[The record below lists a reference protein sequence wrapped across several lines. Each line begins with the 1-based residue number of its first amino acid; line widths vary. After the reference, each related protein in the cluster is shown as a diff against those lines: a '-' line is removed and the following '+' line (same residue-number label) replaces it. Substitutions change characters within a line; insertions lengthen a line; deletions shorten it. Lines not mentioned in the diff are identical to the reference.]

1 MEKLKIGIT
10 CYPTFGGSGV
20 VATEI
25 GMAMAERGH
34 RVHFIC
40 YDVPRRLN
48 RFQENIFF
56 HEVEV
61 HDNPL
66 FTYPPYSLALASKM
80 VEVTNYENL
89 DILHVHYGIP
99 HATSAYL
106 AKQILGESA
115 PKIITTLHGTDITL
129 VGHERNYLPITRFS
143 IIQSDGVTVPSKFL
157 RMATYDKLNV
167 PTEFPIEVIPNF
179 VDLTSY
185 RIATQKEK
193 IDFRKSMGSCPI
205 EGKIIVHVSNFRP
218 VKRIADVIATFAEV
232 RKSLNVHLLLVGD
245 GPERSSAEAKVR
257 ELGLEK
263 NVCFLGKQDNV
274 AAIIRNCD
282 LFILPSENESFG
294 LAALEAM
301 SSGLPVVASTTE
313 GLPEVVINNETG
325 LLADVGDVESLAQ
338 HVTSILSD
346 NELYNKMSVAARKRV
361 EDNFS
366 KECLISTYEN
376 FYYQTLGS
384 KEKQTDLRLSIK

>member
-1 MEKLKIGIT
+1 MKKLRIGIT

-20 VATEI
+20 VATEV

-80 VEVTNYENL
+80 VEVTNYEKL
-89 DILHVHYGIP
+89 DLLHVHYGLP

-106 AKQILGESA
+106 AKQIMEEGA
-115 PKIITTLHGTDITL
+115 PKVITTLHGTDITL

-143 IIQSDGVTVPSKFL
+143 ITQSDGVTVPSKFL

-167 PTEFPIEVIPNF
+167 PTEYPIEVIPNF
-179 VDLTSY
+179 VDLDAY
-185 RIATQKEK
+185 RLATVKEK
-193 IDFRKSMGSCPI
+193 ADFRKSMGSCPI
-205 EGKIIVHVSNFRP
+205 EGKIIAHVSNFRP
-218 VKRIADVIATFAEV
+218 VKRIGDVIDAFAAASKEL
-232 RKSLNVHLLLVGD
+232 KLHLILVGD
-245 GPERSSAEAKVR
+245 GPERSPAEAKVR
-257 ELGLEK
+257 EMGLEK
-263 NVCFLGKQDNV
+263 NICFLGKQENV
-274 AAIIRNCD
+274 ASIIKNCD
-282 LFILPSENESFG
+282 LFLLPSENESFG

-301 SSGLPVVASTTE
+301 SCGLPVVASTTE
-313 GLPEVVINNETG
+313 GLPEVVTHNETG
-325 LLADVGDVESLAQ
+325 LLAEVGDVERLAQ
-338 HVTSILSD
+338 HIVTILSD
-346 NELYNKMSVAARKRV
+346 HEMHARMSKAARKRV
-361 EDNFS
+361 EENFS
-366 KECLISTYEN
+366 KDCLISTYEN
-376 FYYQTLGS
+376 YYYKILGEDEEEYKAS
-384 KEKQTDLRLSIK
+384 QV